1 MQKRLRRESSEMLDA
16 MEEGETASD
25 AFSENNASRG
35 QADESS
41 DFRNMALLILL
52 YAMQG
57 VPLGLSSGSIPF
69 ILKSKASYTEIGFFS
84 LAAYP
89 YSMKLLWSPIVDTIF
104 SRRLGLRK
112 SWILPLQFT
121 SGLVMVA
128 CSGHAEVWVRLFDL
142 TAILRV
148 LLEQGSCRSRARAG
162 SYALTQTL
170 AWRDVKGSI
179 LK

>member
-25 AFSENNASRG
+25 ASLENNASRG
-35 QADESS
+35 QVDEAS

-128 CSGHAEVWVRLFDL
+128 CSGHAEIWVRRFDL
-142 TAILRV
+142 TADIRV
-148 LLEQGSCRSRARAG
+148 LFEQRSNDISQKQGQAF
-162 SYALTQTL
+162 TQ
-170 AWRDVKGSI
+170 
-179 LK
+179 

>member
-16 MEEGETASD
+16 MEEGAADPTSAPLVDS
-25 AFSENNASRG
+25 NASRL
-35 QADESS
+35 QADDTS
-41 DFRNMALLILL
+41 DTRNMALLILL

-69 ILKSKASYTEIGFFS
+69 ILKSKASYTEIGIFS

-104 SRRLGLRK
+104 SPSVGLRK

-121 SGLVMVA
+121 SGLVMLISA
-128 CSGHAEVWVRLFDL
+128 GQAEIWVRQPDL
-142 TAILRV
+142 RLI
-148 LLEQGSCRSRARAG
+148 
-162 SYALTQTL
+162 
-170 AWRDVKGSI
+170 
-179 LK
+179 